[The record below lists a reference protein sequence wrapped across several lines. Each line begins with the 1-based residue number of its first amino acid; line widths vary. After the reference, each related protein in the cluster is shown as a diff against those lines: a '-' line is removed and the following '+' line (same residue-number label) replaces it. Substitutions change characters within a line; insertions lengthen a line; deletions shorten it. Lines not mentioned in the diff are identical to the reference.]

1 MQKAKFFE
9 YIQRGG
15 EGRILILG
23 KSDYFSDEE
32 IDRFL
37 KLKGFEVIRDYN
49 GEELI
54 GAIESRTL
62 NMKYEM
68 ISERAYEDGI
78 KHYPMSELEKLI
90 SKSLKINEI
99 LMSIKLSK
107 DMDRVVRL
115 LQNEYISDEMFLR
128 LLDIYE
134 WESREVHGSD
144 RDRYVY
150 WALLERFLELS
161 IYEKDALYSPST
173 ILKLIDSTDNS
184 KLLDIISKFPP
195 FSYKLRGGHTITI
208 QQAISMRDII
218 SQDTIKR
225 LLKRKERGVDIAL
238 ASNRALDNSSIKYLF
253 DKNDSN
259 IDEALAINLSIDD
272 DIFEELFKRGSKEI
286 RETMMQEQR
295 LTKERVETILRYL
308 EDEEISLI
316 GKNRNIDNQAIE
328 RLLEIDSQELHR
340 NLAKNSTIDSS
351 FIERFY
357 KDGKFI
363 DEIAQNPSTPIKIL
377 KELYE
382 DSQSMLEL
390 AKNPSTPQ
398 EILEELYQIGD
409 FSYYEALASNPS
421 TPMSILHQLKTDHR
435 LWLILQY
442 NQKFVEEAN
451 QEMGMR

>member
-1 MQKAKFFE
+1 MQKAQFFD

-37 KLKGFEVIRDYN
+37 KQKGFEVIRDYS

-78 KHYPMSELEKLI
+78 KHYPMGELEKLI
-90 SKSLKINEI
+90 SQSLKINEV
-99 LMSIKLSK
+99 LMAIKLSK

-115 LQNEYISDEMFLR
+115 LQNEYIDDEMFLK

-184 KLLDIISKFPP
+184 RLLDIFSKFPP
-195 FSYKLRGGHTITI
+195 FSYKLRGG
-208 QQAISMRDII
+208 QAISMRDII

-238 ASNRALDNSSIKYLF
+238 ASNRALNSDSIRYLF
-253 DKNDSN
+253 DKNDAN

-295 LTKERVETILRYL
+295 LTKERVDTILRYL
-308 EDEEISLI
+308 EDEDISLI
-316 GKNRNIDNQAIE
+316 GKNSHIDTQAID
-328 RLLEIDSQELHR
+328 RVLEIDNQELHR

-357 KDGKFI
+357 RDGKFI
-363 DEIAQNPSTPIKIL
+363 DEIAQNPSTPIEIL

-382 DSQSMLEL
+382 NSQSMVEL

-398 EILEELYQIGD
+398 EILEELYQKGD